1 MDPTEVQ
8 SIDQG
13 VFAFPKPTLRH
24 AFGYLFSI
32 IGVVVALG
40 LYTSSLVIPDVP
52 RVEEAT
58 VLPYLYE
65 DMAAYEYGPLQD
77 GYDSDEYADQAAFIL
92 VPLELVE
99 GTLAYDECK
108 WNDDDEGGGSW
119 DYGFY
124 MEDAQ
129 PLTMVDAEGTV
140 IQAAFSLEGSL
151 SPEGEMDDPAC
162 GSDWS
167 RTIAG
172 DGIGGDNFLFNAF
185 VLVEE
190 NPPRHQLLSV
200 KEIRNLNNPTNDP
213 QEVTQREDR
222 GRWALLNTGIAGLIF
237 MYSTSPPLLDSLRKI
252 RKANRS
258 AVKDISSAPGVL
270 GSSGRMFPHFGTNFT
285 PLPYADRPTRS
296 SEDDWLFGAPVPT
309 NFDDPYAGDEG
320 GRLIREHP
328 NNIGTPKAAMI
339 TPYSLGAVVFAT
351 SFIWLSADLRA
362 RDGSGFHTTV
372 GWVMTL
378 VVSVINL
385 LWFRSAWKQFKLN
398 RLIRDLPTSPIRSV
412 AVGQAELVGQVR
424 PSIAGT
430 PEMSVG
436 GRTHKGLSAW
446 QWKSYQYVC
455 RTDSDGDTH
464 CSWEHRETRDGGVPF
479 MIHDGSG
486 GMLIDPALWALS
498 LIHI

>member
-58 VLPYLYE
+58 VLPYLHE

-129 PLTMVDAEGTV
+129 PLTMIDAEGTM

-237 MYSTSPPLLDSLRKI
+237 MYSTSPPLLDSL
-252 RKANRS
+252 
-258 AVKDISSAPGVL
+258 
-270 GSSGRMFPHFGTNFT
+270 
-285 PLPYADRPTRS
+285 
-296 SEDDWLFGAPVPT
+296 
-309 NFDDPYAGDEG
+309 
-320 GRLIREHP
+320 
-328 NNIGTPKAAMI
+328 
-339 TPYSLGAVVFAT
+339 
-351 SFIWLSADLRA
+351 
-362 RDGSGFHTTV
+362 
-372 GWVMTL
+372 
-378 VVSVINL
+378 
-385 LWFRSAWKQFKLN
+385 
-398 RLIRDLPTSPIRSV
+398 
-412 AVGQAELVGQVR
+412 
-424 PSIAGT
+424 
-430 PEMSVG
+430 
-436 GRTHKGLSAW
+436 
-446 QWKSYQYVC
+446 
-455 RTDSDGDTH
+455 
-464 CSWEHRETRDGGVPF
+464 
-479 MIHDGSG
+479 
-486 GMLIDPALWALS
+486 
-498 LIHI
+498 